1 MATLDKAKEIGK
13 EAVKVYFSDTP
24 KWAKIVRLAGIVL
37 SAVGGTLALTNPVTA
52 PVGIAVLIPYS
63 GYMTAIGTF
72 SALFVQGFSKKE

>member
-24 KWAKIVRLAGIVL
+24 KWAKIVRFAGLVL

-52 PVGIAVLIPYS
+52 PAGIAILVPYA
-63 GYMTAIGTF
+63 GYMTSIGTF
-72 SALFVQGFSKKE
+72 TALFIQGFQKTK